1 MTYKKLL
8 ASTAL
13 AGLLATSNAFSQTTN
28 FVGPSLALTGSYVGA
43 SSSFKTGGVLNEV
56 LFFDG
61 DGLNSKLGERTNIIP
76 GADLNY
82 GFAMGNNFV
91 LGVGATYDFSKT
103 KTGEFSTNLFLNGED
118 TTVALD
124 STLKNHYSLYVQP
137 TYVVNK
143 DTAMFAKIGRHYS
156 KSTVNSNPNT
166 SVSFSS
172 EGGDDLSD
180 TYGLLGTE
188 NSVSKNLEGWG
199 YGIGLKAFLS
209 NNLFVQVEAA
219 IVDYDKVNLPFVLG
233 GDLSGV
239 TAPENPQSS
248 IKIKTTNATV
258 SVGYKF

>member
-1 MTYKKLL
+1 MINKKLL

-13 AGLLATSNAFSQTTN
+13 VGLLSVSNAFSQTTN
-28 FVGPSLALTGSYVGA
+28 FVGPSLALTGSYVGT
-43 SSSFKTGGVLNEV
+43 SSSFKTGEALNVV
-56 LFFDG
+56 LFGG

-103 KTGEFSTNLFLNGED
+103 KTGEFSTNMNLNGED
-118 TTVALD
+118 TTFALD

-143 DTAMFAKIGRHYS
+143 DTAMFAKIGRHYA

-166 SVSFSS
+166 FISYVDGEFNIT
-172 EGGDDLSD
+172 D

-233 GDLSGV
+233 GELSGE
-239 TAPENPQSS
+239 TAVETPQSS
-248 IKIKTTNATV
+248 IKTKTTNATV